1 MIAEQKKQ
9 RYYQALIEK
18 NAKYDGLFYVGVK
31 TTGIFCHASCPAKK
45 PNFENCE
52 FFETAK
58 EALLAAYRPC
68 QRCKPLLPPH
78 QMSSVIKKLIEV
90 VEKDPTK
97 RWKDEDFR
105 AIGVDEST
113 ARRQFKKRFN
123 MTFIEYARSRRM
135 GLAMKQIKLGAS
147 VIDSQLEAGYDSASG
162 FCDAFSKI
170 MGTVP
175 NRTDGKVLSA
185 SWIDSPL
192 GPMIAIADNDYL
204 YLLEFIE
211 RRGLERE
218 IERLRKRL
226 KLGVIPGS
234 TKIIEQIKS
243 ELMAYF
249 SAKSF
254 KFITPIYLLGSEFQK
269 KVWHT
274 LQEIQPG
281 KTLSYLEVAKAI
293 DHPKAF
299 RAVANA
305 NGANQLAIII
315 PCHRVINANGALGG
329 YGGGISRKDWLLK
342 HEKNRH
348 TNV

>member
-1 MIAEQKKQ
+1 MIADENKQ
-9 RYYQALIEK
+9 QYYQALIER
-18 NAKYDGLFYVGVK
+18 NTKYDGLFYVGVK

-45 PNFENCE
+45 PKFENCE

-58 EALLAAYRPC
+58 EALLASYRPC
-68 QRCKPLLPPH
+68 QRCKPLLSPH
-78 QMSSVIKKLIEV
+78 QISNVIQQLIDA
-90 VEKDPTK
+90 VEKEPTK
-97 RWKDEDFR
+97 RWKDQDFK

-135 GLAMKQIKLGAS
+135 GIAMKQIKSGSS
-147 VIDSQLEAGYDSASG
+147 VIESQLEAGYESASG

-175 NRTDGKVLSA
+175 NRADGKVLSA
-185 SWIDSPL
+185 AWLDTPL

-226 KLGVIPGS
+226 KIGVIPGN
-234 TKIIEQIKS
+234 TKIIEQIKG
-243 ELMAYF
+243 ELIDYF
-249 SAKSF
+249 SANSF
-254 KFITPIYLLGSEFQK
+254 EFKTPIYLLGSEFQK

-274 LQEIQPG
+274 LQKIQPG
-281 KTLSYLEVAKAI
+281 KTRSYLEVAKAI

-305 NGANQLAIII
+305 NGANQLALII
-315 PCHRVINANGALGG
+315 PCHRVINTNGALGG
-329 YGGGISRKDWLLK
+329 YGGGISRKEWLLK
-342 HEKNRH
+342 HEKKYAH
-348 TNV
+348 KL